1 MAATLTKTLK
11 GGNFDGIFTEVPHA
25 ETLGLRNPEA
35 LRLFHLDVVNYA
47 FNTAGLHKF
56 LSRNIGQYVFSRA
69 KLEKYRVDDDIE
81 SVAYDALSL
90 MHQNGSPDEKGTGNE
105 LGEILL
111 YAFLEE
117 KLGAPKIMSKVELNT
132 TVKQYSSKCDSI
144 HLLPFEDSCG
154 FPYYQMVFGTSSII
168 GDLKDAIDCA
178 FDRIVQIESGSGNE
192 IQMIESTA
200 LDHIFN
206 EETSKALLDILVPSK
221 ENNATYD
228 SAYGVFLG
236 YTLGLN
242 PARYSSVQFRQAVV
256 QKMTLDIKN
265 HAAYIAQKIKDLSLD
280 GHSFYFYILPLNDAE
295 ADKKDIM
302 EKLLLI
308 GGGS

>member
-11 GGNFDGIFTEVPHA
+11 GGNFDSIFTEVPHV

-35 LRLFHLDVVNYA
+35 LRLFHLDVLNYD
-47 FNTAGLHKF
+47 FNTADLHKF

-69 KLEKYRVDDDIE
+69 KLEKYRVDDDLV

-90 MHQNGSPDEKGTGNE
+90 MHQNGSPDEKDTGNE

-132 TVKQYSSKCDSI
+132 TGKQYNSKCDSI
-144 HLLPFEDSCG
+144 HLLSFGNTYG

-178 FDRIVQIESGSGNE
+178 FDRIVQIESQSENE
-192 IQMIESTA
+192 IHLIESTA
-200 LDHIFN
+200 LDRTFN
-206 EETSKALLDILVPSK
+206 EETSRTLLDILIPSK
-221 ENNATYD
+221 ERKTSYD
-228 SAYGVFLG
+228 SAYGIFLG

-256 QKMTLDIKN
+256 QKMVLDIEN
-265 HAAYIAQKIKDLSLD
+265 HAKYIAQKIKDLRLD
-280 GHSFYFYILPLNDAE
+280 SHSFYFYILPLNDAE
-295 ADKKDIM
+295 TDKKGIM
-302 EKLLLI
+302 EKLLLV
-308 GGGS
+308 GGGT